1 MTKLRF
7 KRGTNLKLSNN
18 TIKFCSGN
26 KSYTGYIVNEN
37 GNYVDIEIDNA
48 IAYNVLRNSFDEITS

>member
-18 TIKFCSGN
+18 TTKFFSGS
-26 KSYTGYIVNEN
+26 KSYQGYIVNEN